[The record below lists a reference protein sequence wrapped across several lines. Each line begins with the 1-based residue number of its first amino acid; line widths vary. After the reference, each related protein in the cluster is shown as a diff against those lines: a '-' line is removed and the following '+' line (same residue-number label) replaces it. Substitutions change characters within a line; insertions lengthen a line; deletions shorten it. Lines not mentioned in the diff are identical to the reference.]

1 MQNEFPIY
9 HHMLTRYAPSPTGHL
24 HLGHVVN
31 AIYVWGLAR
40 AAGGRVLLRME
51 DHDRIRCRPE
61 FESSI
66 LEDLAWLG
74 FEPDEGLHP
83 LIRQSDR
90 GDEYRDALVRL
101 GSAHHVYACECSR
114 KHIAGERY
122 DGFCRDRCLTDASGR
137 GLRVRIDEGV
147 EAFDDLFLGAMTQE
161 PARQCGDLLL
171 RDRDGNWTYQ
181 FTVTVD
187 DLMQGITDVIRG
199 EDLSSSTGRQLR
211 LRQMLGGSS
220 RLRFA
225 HHPLIRKPGGE
236 KLSKSA
242 ADTGVRELRQ
252 SGLTAADVI
261 GRAAAAVGLIG
272 QFRAVAADEVAEL
285 FEARIP
291 NPESRIQA

>member
-1 MQNEFPIY
+1 
-9 HHMLTRYAPSPTGHL
+9 MLTRYAPSPTGHL

-83 LIRQSDR
+83 LVRQSDR
-90 GDEYRDALVRL
+90 GDEYRDALDRL
-101 GSAHHVYACECSR
+101 RSAYHVYACECSR

-122 DGFCRDRCLTDASGR
+122 DGFCRDRRLTDASGR

-147 EAFDDLFLGAMTQE
+147 EAFDDLLLGAMTQE

-181 FTVTVD
+181 FAVTVD
-187 DLMQGITDVIRG
+187 DMMQGITDVIRG
-199 EDLSSSTGRQLR
+199 EDLVSSTGRQLW
-211 LRQMLGGSS
+211 LRRMLGGEG
-220 RLRFA
+220 RPRFA
-225 HHPLIRKPGGE
+225 HHPLIRKPGGK

-242 ADTGVRELRQ
+242 ADTGIRALRQ
-252 SGLTAADVI
+252 SGLTSEEVI
-261 GRAAAAVGLIG
+261 GRAAAAVGLIR
-272 QFRAVAADEVAEL
+272 QFTPVAAHRVADL
-285 FEARIP
+285 FKDSPHGGRIHRAS
-291 NPESRIQA
+291 SR

>member
-1 MQNEFPIY
+1 
-9 HHMLTRYAPSPTGHL
+9 L

-83 LIRQSDR
+83 LVRQSDR
-90 GDEYRDALVRL
+90 GDEYRDALDRPR
-101 GSAHHVYACECSR
+101 SAYHVYACECSR

-147 EAFDDLFLGAMTQE
+147 EAFDDLLLGAMTQE

-181 FTVTVD
+181 FAVTVD

-199 EDLSSSTGRQLR
+199 EDLVSSTGRQLW
-211 LRQMLGGSS
+211 LRRMLGGEG
-220 RLRFA
+220 RPRFA
-225 HHPLIRKPGGE
+225 HHPLILKPSGE

-242 ADTGVRELRQ
+242 ADSGVRELRQ
-252 SGLTAADVI
+252 SGLTPEDVI
-261 GRAAAAVGLIG
+261 GRAAAAAGLIDR
-272 QFRAVAADEVAEL
+272 FTPVAANRVMD
-285 FEARIP
+285 FFRDSSRGGRIP
-291 NPESRIQA
+291 RVSSR